1 MNLVPSVSDRLCC
14 CKTRS
19 NRNIGKRPEG
29 GKRHAPS
36 GFVLALLSAV
46 TINNPVAAQF
56 QQTTPVT
63 INQRIQEAVE
73 RNLSLL
79 ATMEYSHWAD
89 DASLVDFLDA
99 RRAFND
105 TMQGYNE
112 ARADYARSLYLI
124 DSTTGKEAW

>member
-19 NRNIGKRPEG
+19 NRNIGKRLEG

-36 GFVLALLSAV
+36 GFVLALLLAV
-46 TINNPVAAQF
+46 IINNPVAAQVK
-56 QQTTPVT
+56 QTTPVT
-63 INQRIQEAVE
+63 INQRVREAVE

-79 ATMEYSHWAD
+79 AKRYDLSVAEIEYSYRAGE
-89 DASLVDFLDA
+89 ASLVEFLDA
-99 RRAFND
+99 QRAFND

-112 ARADYARSLYLI
+112 ARAEYARSL
-124 DSTTGKEAW
+124 